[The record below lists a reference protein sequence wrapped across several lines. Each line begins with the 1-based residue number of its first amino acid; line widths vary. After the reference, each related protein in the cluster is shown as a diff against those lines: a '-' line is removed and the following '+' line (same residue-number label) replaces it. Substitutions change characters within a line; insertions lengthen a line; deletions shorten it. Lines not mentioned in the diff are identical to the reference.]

1 MQGLITKDWHERA
14 SELEA
19 KRPQVASA
27 RKEIDRRRQLNWM
40 RKTRAAVVVSEEQGE
55 ALLRF
60 AQAARKAPPA
70 RFERATPG
78 LGNRCS
84 IH

>member
-1 MQGLITKDWHERA
+1 MHGLIAKDWQERT
-14 SELEA
+14 SELA
-19 KRPQVASA
+19 ARLPHVANA
-27 RKEIDRRRQLNWM
+27 WEEIDRRRQLNWM
-40 RKTRAAVVVSEEQGE
+40 LKTRTAVIVSEEQGE
-55 ALLRF
+55 TLLKF
-60 AQAARKAPPA
+60 AQAARTAPPA